1 MHRLLVPT
9 ALLTLCF
16 LSACGGG
23 SAGSGGSTGGSNPPP
38 SPDFTLSVS
47 PQSILL
53 APGTSGSLSIS
64 IQAVNGFTG
73 QVEISISGVPSE
85 VTPSTTR
92 LVVSAGGQAPVQ
104 FSAPN
109 AATYVTATVSVSGV
123 SGALIHGVQ
132 VPLAVALPAT
142 STHAP
147 TRTRYIRTDSF
158 YDSND
163 LQFAPPH
170 FTVYDARD
178 KRFFVSN
185 PYLNRIDVFDSQQE
199 IAIAQIV
206 VPGAWGI
213 DISPDDTKL
222 FAGSLVGDIFQID
235 PATMQV
241 VARTPSASIG
251 PSGFTASEVFVLAN
265 GSLALLGAPGGL
277 PEDGYQNFAI
287 WNPASNALTVVNS
300 PVATPAGCSI
310 QNIGAFG
317 VTGDRTK
324 ILAASIDSDETVCS
338 FDAISLQGTAA
349 PAGSSGDFVNLVI
362 PTPDGKRFFVT
373 SEDGTVVVFDAST
386 VAKLGTFQGPMLN
399 TSPPSSLG
407 IYGATISLD
416 GSTLYV
422 VDLIADLVAY
432 DTTALTEKGWVP
444 NYSVV
449 DLQQWIVPSAVDE
462 TGLIVGPTGHGVA
475 FADGSQI
482 QPGVTSPQIGLGPLT
497 PLTGPA
503 SGGTTLQVIVGSGVQ
518 NLNDFPALSQAYV
531 GNAQLV
537 DASAVSSMP
546 NNFPTIT
553 GTTPPSSTGTI
564 ADFTAVY
571 SNNNV
576 AMMPES
582 FSYGPSFVE
591 VVSDAATAEGGA
603 TGAIV
608 GYGFEQSPS
617 DLQVTVGGKSAPVTT
632 LNTSAPYIP
641 YPYPVEVVQFTVPA
655 GTAGPADITLTTANG
670 STTAA
675 GAFHYAPA
683 ANSYPLPGSNL
694 QAGIYDPHR
703 NVYYFADMSK
713 IQVLSLT
720 SGGWQTPITLP
731 GVGNSTQL
739 LALSLSPDGT
749 RLAVSDFGDKV
760 IYVLNPASP
769 ASAQSFS
776 LPQGPFDLGTAPSGL
791 AVLDSGVVYFATI
804 DTDGTG
810 DYAFHKLDTTS
821 GTFTDFTQVT
831 DGGTNDAFIR
841 VLLSPDGL
849 VYSQI
854 EGIVFY
860 LDPTNDT
867 ITFATTINS
876 NSGGNNELALSADGS
891 TLVTNGFFADANL
904 NATGL
909 QVYTDRETW
918 LPVATIGQK
927 LDMDGSVLFQ
937 PLTNGIDVVDVQTG
951 RLVNRIQLSVQ
962 LPTVHDSLVVDG
974 TDDIVVAI
982 TTTGVAAIDLTSET
996 PTSAARERVGR
1007 AAVLPGPSVQSGA
1020 HAAPRVPSQLILDRP
1035 RLKQSKTQPLN
1046 ECGWPVQNSC
1056 KLIR

>member
-1 MHRLLVPT
+1 M
-9 ALLTLCF
+9 
-16 LSACGGG
+16 
-23 SAGSGGSTGGSNPPP
+23 
-38 SPDFTLSVS
+38 
-47 PQSILL
+47 
-53 APGTSGSLSIS
+53 
-64 IQAVNGFTG
+64 
-73 QVEISISGVPSE
+73 
-85 VTPSTTR
+85 
-92 LVVSAGGQAPVQ
+92 Q
-104 FSAPN
+104 FSAPST
-109 AATYVTATVSVSGV
+109 ASYVRATVAVSGV
-123 SGALIHGVQ
+123 AGTLNHSVH
-132 VPLAVALPAT
+132 VPLAVALPVT
-142 STHAP
+142 SAYAP
-147 TRTRYIRTDSF
+147 IRTRYIRTDSY
-158 YDSND
+158 YDPNS
-163 LQFAPPH
+163 LQYAPPH
-170 FTVYDARD
+170 FTVYDAAH

-185 PYLNRIDVFDSQQE
+185 PYLNRIDVFDATQE

-222 FAGSLVGDIFQID
+222 FAGTLVGDVFQID
-235 PATMQV
+235 PAQMQIV
-241 VARTPSASIG
+241 TRTPSASIG
-251 PSGFTASEVFVLAN
+251 PSGFAASEVFVLAN

-277 PEDGYQNFAI
+277 SVDGYQDFAI
-287 WNPASNALTVVNS
+287 WNPTSNALTVVNS
-300 PVATPAGCSI
+300 LVAPPAGCSI

-317 VTGDRTK
+317 VSGDRTK
-324 ILAASIDSDETVCS
+324 ILVGSIDSDGTVCS
-338 FDAISLQGTAA
+338 FDATSEQGTVGTFGGFLSQINATA
-349 PAGSSGDFVNLVI
+349 
-362 PTPDGKRFFVT
+362 DGKRFFVT

-407 IYGATISLD
+407 IYGAVMSLD

-444 NYSVV
+444 NYSIV
-449 DLQQWIVPSAVDE
+449 DLQQTIVPSAVDE
-462 TGLIVGPTGHGVA
+462 TGLIVGPIGHGIA

-482 QPGVTSPQIGLGPLT
+482 QSGVTSPQIGLGFPT
-497 PLTGPA
+497 PPTGPP
-503 SGGTTLQVIVGSGVQ
+503 SGGTTLQVTVSSGVQ
-518 NLNDFPALSQAYV
+518 NLNDFPTLSQANL

-537 DASAVSSMP
+537 GASAVSSMP

-603 TGAIV
+603 TGAII
-608 GYGFEQSPS
+608 GYGFGQSANN
-617 DLQVTVGGKSAPVTT
+617 LQVTVGGQAAPVTA
-632 LNTSAPYIP
+632 LYTSAPIIP
-641 YPYPVEVVQFTVPA
+641 YPYPVEAVQFTVPA
-655 GTAGPADITLTTANG
+655 GTPGPADIMLTTANG

-675 GAFHYAPA
+675 GAFHYVPA
-683 ANSYPLPGSNL
+683 ANSYPLPGANL

-703 NVYYFADMSK
+703 SVYYFADTSK

-720 SGGWQTPITLP
+720 AGGWQTPITLP
-731 GVGNSTQL
+731 GVGNNTQL
-739 LALSLSPDGT
+739 LALSLSQDGT
-749 RLAVSDFGDKV
+749 KLAISDYGDKV

-769 ASAQSFS
+769 ASVQSYA

-791 AVLDSGVVYFATI
+791 AVLNNGIIYFATI

-810 DYAFHKLDTTS
+810 DWAFHKLDTTS
-821 GTFTDFTQVT
+821 GTFTDFTQLQ
-831 DGGTNDAFIR
+831 DGGVNDSFIR
-841 VLLSPDGL
+841 VLLSPNGR

-860 LDPTNDT
+860 LDPTNDA

-876 NSGGNNELALSADGS
+876 NSGGNDELALSADGS

-927 LDMDGSVLFQ
+927 LDIDGSLLFQ
-937 PLTNGIDVVDVQTG
+937 PLTNGIDVVDVQSG
-951 RLVNRIQLSVQ
+951 RLVNRVQLSVQ

-982 TTTGVAAIDLTSET
+982 TTTGVAAIDLTLEAPT
-996 PTSAARERVGR
+996 PSVRKRINTAA
-1007 AAVLPGPSVQSGA
+1007 ALSGPSAQHA
-1020 HAAPRVPSQLILDRP
+1020 THAAPRVRSELTSDRP
-1035 RLKQSKTQPLN
+1035 QLKRSKIEAL
-1046 ECGWPVQNSC
+1046 
-1056 KLIR
+1056 K

>member
-1 MHRLLVPT
+1 
-9 ALLTLCF
+9 
-16 LSACGGG
+16 
-23 SAGSGGSTGGSNPPP
+23 
-38 SPDFTLSVS
+38 
-47 PQSILL
+47 
-53 APGTSGSLSIS
+53 
-64 IQAVNGFTG
+64 
-73 QVEISISGVPSE
+73 
-85 VTPSTTR
+85 
-92 LVVSAGGQAPVQ
+92 
-104 FSAPN
+104 
-109 AATYVTATVSVSGV
+109 
-123 SGALIHGVQ
+123 
-132 VPLAVALPAT
+132 
-142 STHAP
+142 
-147 TRTRYIRTDSF
+147 
-158 YDSND
+158 
-163 LQFAPPH
+163 LQYAPPH
-170 FTVYDARD
+170 FTVYDAAD

-185 PYLNRIDVFDSQQE
+185 PYLNRIDAFDATQE
-199 IAIAQIV
+199 IAIAEIV
-206 VPGAWGI
+206 VPGAWGL
-213 DISPDDTKL
+213 DISPDDTKI
-222 FAGSLVGDIFQID
+222 FAGTLVGDVYQID
-235 PATMQV
+235 PAQMQIV
-241 VARTPSASIG
+241 KRTPSASIG
-251 PSGFTASEVFVLAN
+251 PSGFAASEVFVLAD

-277 PEDGYQNFAI
+277 PVDGYQDFAI
-287 WNPASNALTVVNS
+287 WNPTSNALTVVNS
-300 PVATPAGCSI
+300 LVAPPAGCSI

-317 VTGDRTK
+317 LSGDRTK

-338 FDAISLQGTAA
+338 FDATSLQGTAA

-407 IYGATISLD
+407 IYGAVMSLD

-449 DLQQWIVPSAVDE
+449 DLQQTIVPSAVDE
-462 TGLIVGPTGHGVA
+462 TGLIVGPIGHGVA

-482 QPGVTSPQIGLGPLT
+482 QPGVTSPQIGLGFPT
-497 PLTGPA
+497 PPTGPP
-503 SGGTTLQVIVGSGVQ
+503 SGGTTLQVTVSSGVQ
-518 NLNDFPALSQAYV
+518 NLNDFPTLSQAYL

-537 DASAVSSMP
+537 GASAVSSMP
-546 NNFPTIT
+546 NNFPTIS

-576 AMMPES
+576 AMTPES

-608 GYGFEQSPS
+608 GYGFGQSAN
-617 DLQVTVGGKSAPVTT
+617 DLQVTVGGQAAPVTA
-632 LNTSAPYIP
+632 LYTSAPIIP
-641 YPYPVEVVQFTVPA
+641 YPYPMEAVQFTVPS
-655 GTAGPADITLTTANG
+655 GTPGPADIILTTANG

-683 ANSYPLPGSNL
+683 ASSYPLPGANL

-703 NVYYFADMSK
+703 SVYYFADTSK

-720 SGGWQTPITLP
+720 AGGWQTPITLP
-731 GVGNSTQL
+731 GVGNNTQL
-739 LALSLSPDGT
+739 LALSLSQDGT
-749 RLAVSDFGDKV
+749 KLAISDYGDKV

-769 ASAQSFS
+769 ASVQSYA

-791 AVLDSGVVYFATI
+791 AVLDNGIIYFATI
-804 DTDGTG
+804 DTGGTG
-810 DYAFHKLDTTS
+810 DWAFHKLDTTS
-821 GTFTDFTQVT
+821 GTFTDFTRLQ

-841 VLLSPDGL
+841 VLLSPDSR

-854 EGIVFY
+854 QGIVFY
-860 LDPTNDT
+860 LDPTNDA

-876 NSGGNNELALSADGS
+876 NSGGNAELALSADGS

-927 LDMDGSVLFQ
+927 LDIDGGLLFQ

-951 RLVNRIQLSVQ
+951 RLVNRVQLSVQ
-962 LPTVHDSLVVDG
+962 LPTVYDSLVVDG

-982 TTTGVAAIDLTSET
+982 TTTGVAAIDLTSEAPT
-996 PTSAARERVGR
+996 PTGRKRINTAAAQHV
-1007 AAVLPGPSVQSGA
+1007 A
-1020 HAAPRVPSQLILDRP
+1020 HFAPRVRSELTFHRP
-1035 RLKQSKTQPLN
+1035 QLKQSK
-1046 ECGWPVQNSC
+1046 
-1056 KLIR
+1056 K